1 MESNQKS
8 VSFVCQENGSNKEYH
23 IQMTKSGTG
32 YVITFQYGAIG
43 QTLKP
48 GSKTPGGP
56 IDEVAAEKLFQKP
69 IKERLGKGYTQTYQS
84 FPGGEVK
91 GSGFSAQVI
100 TEKKTHG
107 IFPQLLNTIED
118 DEVMK
123 YINDDD
129 YIMQEKKDGERR
141 LVIGKIDFNESIGI
155 NKKGFEVSIPQVIAS
170 SFQDDC
176 VVDGEIIGD
185 KLYVFD
191 LLFQD
196 GTDLRNYDCILRL
209 SRLSHLSFGSGIEVV
224 KTAYTREEKLKMY
237 NELKEAKA
245 EGVVFKDKLELYKAG
260 RPNSGGPQL
269 KNKFYKEASFIV
281 KNITKGKRSVG
292 LELINENCE
301 RVHMGKC
308 TIPPNKEIPVI
319 GSVVE
324 IRYLYAYRG
333 GCIFQPNYKEPRT
346 DVDVEE
352 CLMTQIVYKAGQ
364 PETDEEE

>member
-56 IDEVAAEKLFQKP
+56 IDEVAAEKLFQKL
-69 IKERLGKGYTQTYQS
+69 IKERLSKGYTQTYQS
-84 FPGGEVK
+84 FPGGEIK

-107 IFPQLLNTIED
+107 VFPQLLNTIED

-123 YINDDD
+123 YINDDK
-129 YIMQEKKDGERR
+129 YVMEEKKDGERR
-141 LVIGKIDFNESIGI
+141 MLISFPDGPIGL
-155 NKKGFEVSIPQVIAS
+155 NKKGQEVQLPNSIKDSVKGLYIL
-170 SFQDDC
+170 
-176 VVDGEIIGD
+176 DGEIIGD
-185 KLYVFD
+185 TLFVFD
-191 LLFQD
+191 TLAMGKLNYRD
-196 GTDLRNYDCILRL
+196 TPLIERLRAL
-209 SRLSHLSFGSGIEVV
+209 SSYEFGPNIVVV
-224 KTAYTREEKLKMY
+224 KTAETSEEKLKMY
-237 NELKEAKA
+237 NDLKENKA
-245 EGVVFKDKLELYKAG
+245 EGVVFKLKSSKYVAG

-281 KNITKGKRSVG
+281 KDLTKGKRSVG
-292 LELINENCE
+292 LELISENGE

-308 TIPPNKEIPVI
+308 TIPPNKEVPEI
-319 GSVVE
+319 GAVVE

-364 PETDEEE
+364 PESDEEE